1 MLEELVQLK
10 DFHDLT
16 EEELLSKLNS
26 SGEYGLSQQE
36 AERRLQ
42 IYGPNELAEEEKV
55 PWWKFFIRQ
64 FKGPMVYVLAAAA
77 LISLVMGEK
86 LDAGAI
92 LIVIL
97 INATIG
103 FFTEYRAEKALQAL
117 KSMVVRQVKVL
128 RDGEVRLVASEEL
141 VPGDIVLLEAG
152 DVVPA
157 DGRLLEAYLMAV
169 DESPLTGESVPVDK
183 FVKTLPKDTLLPD
196 RTNCLYAG
204 TAVVRGSGKALICAT
219 GLNTELG
226 RISKMLQTVEKQE
239 VPLEAR
245 LAKFT
250 HFLIKLVLAIVVAT
264 VALGVLEGN
273 KLLPMLQTGIALA
286 VAAIPEGLPFVATMT
301 LALGVHRMAKL
312 NALVRNLASVETLG
326 STSVICTDKTGTIT
340 VNKMTVR
347 EHVPASDEAR
357 ELMFKVAVLC
367 NNATINGE
375 NSIGDPMEIALLKW
389 ASDNGYNPTQIR
401 EQYHRL
407 KEDPFDSTTM
417 RMATYHEEWVAVKGA
432 PERLLDDC
440 KFIYDEGGLRPLSL
454 DIRNRWQENVERLAS
469 MGMRTLAFAFGKS
482 LDELAFLGVVG
493 IMDPPREEVREAVAS
508 CREAGIHVIMITG
521 DHVTTAVAIA
531 KEVGIINQDKFEAL
545 EGRQIAEMSEEEIA
559 KRAREV
565 AVVARVFP
573 EHKFKIVKGLQK
585 AGEVVAMTGDGVNDA
600 VALKQAD
607 VGIAM
612 GIQGTEVSKEAADI
626 ILEDDRFATIVNAI
640 AEGRRIFDNIRKAV
654 MYLLCCNLSEVLIVF
669 GGILLR
675 LPAILLPLQILW
687 INLVTDVIP
696 ALALSLDPA
705 EADTMKRP
713 PKRKDED
720 ILTKAHQVK
729 VGIFGTVMFL
739 GVLGITVYVLK
750 CLGFSPLKATEISF
764 HSLVLA
770 QLFFVFNVR
779 EASFLRRPSDLLNNP
794 FIFFGVLA
802 SILLQVSI
810 TYIPI
815 FQKVLRIVPLSLNE
829 WGIVLIGALIP
840 TTILQLYKL
849 IRGE

>member
-1 MLEELVQLK
+1 MLAELVQLK
-10 DFHDLT
+10 DFHDLS
-16 EEELLSKLNS
+16 EEELLYKLNS
-26 SGEYGLSQQE
+26 SFESGISQQE
-36 AERRLQ
+36 AIRRLQ

-64 FKGPMVYVLAAAA
+64 FTGPMVYVLAAAA
-77 LISLVMGEK
+77 LISVIMGER

-92 LIVIL
+92 IIVIL
-97 INATIG
+97 INAVIG

-128 RDGEVRLVASEEL
+128 RDGEIRLVPSEEL

-157 DGRLLEAYLMAV
+157 DGRLLEAYSLAV

-183 FVKTLPKDTLLPD
+183 FVKTLPKDTPLPD
-196 RTNCLYAG
+196 RINCLYAG
-204 TAVVRGSGKALICAT
+204 TAVVRGSGKALICTT

-226 RISKMLQTVEKQE
+226 RISQMLQTVEKRE
-239 VPLEAR
+239 IPLEVR

-250 HFLIKLVLAIVVAT
+250 HFLIKLVLAIVVIT
-264 VALGVLEGN
+264 VVLGILEGN

-340 VNKMTVR
+340 LNKMTVR
-347 EHVPASDEAR
+347 EYMAASNEAKD
-357 ELMFKVAVLC
+357 LMFRVAVLC
-367 NNATINGE
+367 NNATMNGE
-375 NSIGDPMEIALLKW
+375 SNIGDPMEVALLKW
-389 ASDNGYNPTQIR
+389 ARDNGYDPVKIR
-401 EQYHRL
+401 EEHPKQ

-417 RMATYHEEWVAVKGA
+417 RMVTYHEKVVAVKGA
-432 PERLLDDC
+432 PERLLQDC
-440 KFIYDEGGLRPLSL
+440 KFIYDDGRLQPLSSDDRSKWHE
-454 DIRNRWQENVERLAS
+454 DIERLAG
-469 MGMRTLAFAFGKS
+469 MGMRTLAFAIGQS
-482 LDELAFLGVVG
+482 LDSLAFLGVVG
-493 IMDPPREEVREAVAS
+493 IMDPPREEVREAVVS

-521 DHVTTAVAIA
+521 DHITTAVAIA
-531 KEVGIINQDKFEAL
+531 KEVGIINHDKFEAL
-545 EGRQIAEMSEEEIA
+545 EGKQIADMNEEEIA

-565 AVVARVFP
+565 AVIARVFP

-669 GGILLR
+669 GGILLK

-705 EADTMKRP
+705 EADAMKRP
-713 PKRKDED
+713 PKSKDED
-720 ILTKAHQVK
+720 ILTRAHQLRI
-729 VGIFGTVMFL
+729 GLFGAIMFL
-739 GVLGITVYVLK
+739 SILGVTMYALK
-750 CLGFSPLKATEISF
+750 FLGFSPLKATEISF
-764 HSLVLA
+764 HSLVFA

-779 EASFLRRPSDLLNNP
+779 EASFLRQLSDLWNNP
-794 FIFFGVLA
+794 FLFFGVLV
-802 SILLQVSI
+802 SIMLQVGI

-829 WGIVLIGALIP
+829 WEIVLVGALIP
-840 TTILQLYKL
+840 TAILQLYKL
-849 IRGE
+849 IKGE